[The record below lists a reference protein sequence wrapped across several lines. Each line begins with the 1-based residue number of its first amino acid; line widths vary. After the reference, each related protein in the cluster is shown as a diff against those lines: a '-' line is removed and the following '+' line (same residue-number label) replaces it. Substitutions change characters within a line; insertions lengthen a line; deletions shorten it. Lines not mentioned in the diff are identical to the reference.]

1 MSDLTSLQA
10 SVLANEINLAK
21 SMSTK
26 SINNTNDYINEVE
39 KLKTELYTLHNIVNT
54 LTTKMDDLTNIKVHH
69 NDNPE
74 HQTLMVVLKKLR
86 SNLKK

>member
-26 SINNTNDYINEVE
+26 SINNTNEYINEVE
-39 KLKTELYTLHNIVNT
+39 KLRTELYTLNSVVNS
-54 LTTKMDDLTNIKVHH
+54 LTAKIDELTHKV
-69 NDNPE
+69 NDSANN
-74 HQTLMVVLKKLR
+74 
-86 SNLKK
+86 S